1 MQVDLLN
8 QLVEQNRLL
17 LERLNEKPD
26 PQGKELIIVNTLQAQ
41 QLKASME
48 KLKQDV
54 RCTLTL
60 VGSEAELLQPTDTK
74 QAAH

>member
-1 MQVDLLN
+1 M
-8 QLVEQNRLL
+8 L

-54 RCTLTL
+54 RCT
-60 VGSEAELLQPTDTK
+60 
-74 QAAH
+74 